1 MECDDLVVGSN
12 DDLMQEIFEIYF
24 LSFLVVGFL
33 LDEDRG
39 EGISVKILK
48 FLSRFPSKK
57 L

>member
-1 MECDDLVVGSN
+1 MECDDLVVDSN

-24 LSFLVVGFL
+24 LSFLVAGFL

-39 EGISVKILK
+39 EGMLVKILK